1 VQINLRNIRTPSFIR
16 QDSSRKYRHALSRSE
31 VSSSL
36 AGLWGIVVKA
46 NSDDVTVD
54 VKLRNGIEIRR
65 VKVRSLEWSGYNSN
79 RGFGERDL
87 PPVGSKV
94 FILLPDGEDVL
105 DTAFVICSVVDT
117 VWETGEKA
125 KAELAVSSK
134 EREALRITEQ
144 GWQIKRDKDTGD
156 VVIETSD
163 GTDKIIISLD
173 RTNRKVKISVGTV
186 YLEITNA
193 QVNIS
198 GDSKSLVTYA
208 ALNTALGGLV
218 TAINSTFAT
227 KQDGGGA
234 AGTLS
239 LDISASE
246 AQKAKT
252 S

>member
-1 VQINLRNIRTPSFIR
+1 MQINLRNIRTPSFIR

-144 GWQIKRDKDTGD
+144 GWKAKRDKDTGD
-156 VVIETSD
+156 IVIENSKTGVDKITVTISNSD
-163 GTDKIIISLD
+163 GQMSVESKGAKI
-173 RTNRKVKISVGTV
+173 
-186 YLEITNA
+186 EITNA
-193 QVNIS
+193 
-198 GDSKSLVTYA
+198 G
-208 ALNTALGGLV
+208 
-218 TAINSTFAT
+218 AINVVPAT
-227 KQDGGGA
+227 GQNIVLNNGA
-234 AGTLS
+234 QGANDLPSCLFSGALHC
-239 LDISASE
+239 LDATQSV
-246 AQKAKT
+246 KVP
-252 S
+252 